1 MVIAD
6 VDSVVTTDTSLKNVA
21 VALLPVVLDADVLLV
36 SWSVVVNTDLSSVVV
51 VGSSFVFVIVVSIS
65 GLPFIDVKTVLSLII
80 SYIFPG
86 SIGLTLYIVAFGELD
101 FELCEVKTFG
111 LVVTVLTVVLV
122 LGGNVAELFI
132 NPLKSNGGIN
142 RKLPTRPPLKTLPA
156 DRFIS
161 LKKKQRSYEIFEE
174 TSAPFTTK

>member
-6 VDSVVTTDTSLKNVA
+6 VESVFTTETSLVLT
-21 VALLPVVLDADVLLV
+21 LLPFVLDAVVVVV
-36 SWSVVVNTDLSSVVV
+36 SCSVVVNTDLSSVVII
-51 VGSSFVFVIVVSIS
+51 GSSFVLVFVVPTF
-65 GLPFIDVKTVLSLII
+65 GLPFTKVNTVLSLII
-80 SYIFPG
+80 LYILAG

-111 LVVTVLTVVLV
+111 RIVTVLTVALV
-122 LGGNVAELFI
+122 LGGNVVELLI

-142 RKLPTRPPLKTLPA
+142 RKLPTRPPLKALPA

-161 LKKKQRSYEIFEE
+161 LNKQKKTMK
-174 TSAPFTTK
+174 